1 MKYISLLITTVFLMS
16 YSVFSQDKISKHT
29 VAKGET
35 INQIAQKYKVTP
47 YDIYKLNPDAQRGLK
62 LDSVLLIPNNSG
74 KTSSSEKGTATTVTS
89 KKSNGPISHEVVAK
103 ETLFGIEKKY
113 NVSDEALK
121 KANPFLEKDGLQIGQ
136 TLVIPSGNTSS
147 KGTAKDSKTIPATKL
162 VPAKQDQYVYHDVLA
177 KETKYSIAKQYG
189 ITVEELEKRNPEV
202 VPNLPVGY
210 RLTIK
215 GTAPKTV
222 TTTAVKNEVKAPVIE
237 TSKKVSY
244 ADYQVR
250 PKETLYSLSKT
261 FGLSQDELI
270 KLNPILSGGVQEGM
284 ILKVPAGIMPTP
296 EIKPATR
303 PEIKEEAKE
312 IVTLSKRRGS
322 NDRKKI
328 ALLLPFNLSKIQ
340 NDTTSTANRL
350 KKDKFLSMT
359 LDFYSGA
366 LMAID
371 SAKVLGLPI
380 DVSIFDSQE
389 TKGGSNVASIIQ
401 SNKLQDADAIIGPFY
416 QSNAEETAK
425 LLSESDVPVISPLSR
440 DKGNPFDNLYQTIP
454 SNDIIKNAMFDY
466 MRSKGGNIIAVVDK
480 KKESVRQYIQ
490 QNQKGVIFAPVTETG
505 DFNPAG
511 LKIQFVANRMNYVVM
526 ETGNTAMIKATIKVM
541 LDAMSSYQVQLV
553 ILEPNSTLD
562 TDEINFE
569 NLTKLKLM
577 YPSVTRENESPGALI
592 FEKEYRIKN
601 KINPNTY
608 ATRGFDVTF
617 DTMMRLSQGKT
628 YEETANDIATEQVD
642 NKFQFYKKEEGGYAN
657 KGVYILYYD
666 SDLTIKEAN

>member
-1 MKYISLLITTVFLMS
+1 MKYISILITTAFLMS
-16 YSVFSQDKISKHT
+16 YSVFPQDKISKHT
-29 VAKGET
+29 VTKGET

-47 YDIYKLNPDAQRGLK
+47 YDIYKLNPDAQSGLK
-62 LDSVLLIPNNSG
+62 LDSVLLIPSSSG
-74 KTSSSEKGTATTVTS
+74 KTTSTDKSTTATVTP
-89 KKSNGPISHEVVAK
+89 KKSNGTTTHEVVAK

-121 KANPFLEKDGLQIGQ
+121 RANPFLEKDGLQIGQ
-136 TLVIPSGNTSS
+136 TLVIPSGNSS
-147 KGTAKDSKTIPATKL
+147 KDTSKDKIPATKL
-162 VPAKQDQYVYHDVLA
+162 VPAKQQEKYVYHDVLA

-202 VPNLPVGY
+202 VANLPVGY

-222 TTTAVKNEVKAPVIE
+222 APTTTPVKNEVKVPVIE
-237 TSKKVSY
+237 TPKKVSY
-244 ADYQVR
+244 ADYQVK

-261 FGLSQDELI
+261 FGLSQDELL
-270 KLNPILSGGVQEGM
+270 KLNPSLSGGVQEGM
-284 ILKVPAGIMPTP
+284 ILKVPAGIMPPP
-296 EIKPATR
+296 EIKSETR
-303 PEIKEEAKE
+303 PEIKEEVKE
-312 IVTLSKRRGS
+312 VVTLTKKRS
-322 NDRKKI
+322 NERKKI

-340 NDTTSTANRL
+340 NDTTSTATRL
-350 KKDKFLSMT
+350 KKDKFLNMT

-389 TKGGSNVASIIQ
+389 TKSGSSVASIIQ
-401 SNKLQDADAIIGPFY
+401 NNRLQEADAVIGPFY
-416 QSNAEETAK
+416 QANAEATAK
-425 LLSESDVPVISPLSR
+425 LLGESNVPVISPLSK
-440 DKGNPFDNLYQTIP
+440 DKGNPFNNLYQTIP
-454 SNDIIKNAMFDY
+454 SNDILKSAMFDY

-480 KKESVRQYIQ
+480 KKESIRQYIQ
-490 QNQKGVIFAPVTETG
+490 QNQKGVIFAPVTEAG

-511 LKIQFVANRMNYVVM
+511 LKIQFVPNRMNYVVM
-526 ETGNTAMIKATIKVM
+526 ETANTAMINATIKVM
-541 LDAMSSYQVQLV
+541 LSSMSAYQVQLV

-562 TDEINFE
+562 TDEVSFE
-569 NLTKLKLM
+569 SLTKLKLM

-592 FEKEYRIKN
+592 FEKEYRNKN

-628 YEETANDIATEQVD
+628 YEETASEIGTEQVD
-642 NKFQFYKKEEGGYAN
+642 NKFQFYKKEDGGHAN

-666 SDLTIKEAN
+666 TDLTLKVAN